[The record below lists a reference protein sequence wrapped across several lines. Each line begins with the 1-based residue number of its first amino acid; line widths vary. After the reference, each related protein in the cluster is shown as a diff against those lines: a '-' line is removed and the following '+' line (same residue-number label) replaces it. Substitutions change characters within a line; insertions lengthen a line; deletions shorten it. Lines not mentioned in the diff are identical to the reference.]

1 MPANNGKPT
10 ILALADDLRMNS
22 GVATMMRELVL
33 STVHKLNWVE
43 LAGAIT
49 HPDKGNAYDLSQS
62 TNELKNIKDA
72 YVKLYPT
79 DGYGNEQMLFQ
90 IIAMEKPHAIFHFT
104 DPRFWGWLYSIEKQI
119 RSNIPL
125 VYLNIWDS
133 IPYPMYNR
141 PFYESCDAL
150 FSISKQTMN
159 INKYVM
165 GPKNCCYVGDGP
177 MNGRTLLQY
186 CPHGID
192 SDIFKPLDQ
201 LDKNDKEY
209 KEFSEFKK
217 RVFGGKE
224 YKFIILYNSRN
235 VHRKRTSNII
245 LAYRQ
250 FCDNLPK
257 EEAQKCALI
266 LHTEIMQ
273 DMGTNLLAVKEAFCP
288 DYPIIFSPGKLSPQD
303 MCKLYNIADVTVNA
317 SSSEGFGL
325 SCAESIMSGTP
336 VTVTV
341 TGGLQDQI
349 GQLDNMGK
357 PVEFDADFGSNNIG
371 RYKNH
376 GPWAYPV
383 WPVTRLVQGSIPTP
397 YIFDDLT
404 KWEDFSEGFMYWY
417 MMGDK
422 KRTILGAEGRRW
434 ALNEGGINSK
444 NMGQTFIDGME
455 YVFKN
460 WTKPKRF
467 SIHTVK
473 DYVGNTMFEGHSGIT
488 FDKIDKE
495 AVQKKIDQWSLWFT
509 DKPTPVTRY
518 P

>member
-1 MPANNGKPT
+1 
-10 ILALADDLRMNS
+10 
-22 GVATMMRELVL
+22 
-33 STVHKLNWVE
+33 
-43 LAGAIT
+43 
-49 HPDKGNAYDLSQS
+49 
-62 TNELKNIKDA
+62 
-72 YVKLYPT
+72 
-79 DGYGNEQMLFQ
+79 
-90 IIAMEKPHAIFHFT
+90 
-104 DPRFWGWLYSIEKQI
+104 
-119 RSNIPL
+119 
-125 VYLNIWDS
+125 
-133 IPYPMYNR
+133 MYNR

-165 GPKNCCYVGDGP
+165 GPENCCYIGDGP
-177 MNGRTLLQY
+177 MNGRTLIQY

-192 SDIFKPLDQ
+192 SDIFKPLDS
-201 LDKNDKEY
+201 LNKDDNGY
-209 KEFSEFKK
+209 KEFVEFKK

-273 DMGTNLLAVKEAFCP
+273 DAGTNLLAVKEAFCP

-325 SCAESIMSGTP
+325 SCAESIMCGTP

-349 GQLDNMGK
+349 GQVDGNGK
-357 PVEFDADFGSNNIG
+357 PVVFDADFGSNNIG

-404 KWEDFSEGFMYWY
+404 RWEDFSEGFMYWH

-422 KRTILGAEGRRW
+422 KRTVLGAEGRRW
-434 ALNEGGINSK
+434 AMNEGGINSK

-460 WTKPKRF
+460 WKKPKRF
-467 SIHTVK
+467 SIHTIE
-473 DYVGNTMFEGHSGIT
+473 DYVGNKMHEGHSGLT
-488 FDKIDKE
+488 FDKIDVS
-495 AVQKKIDQWSLWFT
+495 ALQTKINKWDSWFKNKT
-509 DKPTPVTRY
+509 L
-518 P
+518 